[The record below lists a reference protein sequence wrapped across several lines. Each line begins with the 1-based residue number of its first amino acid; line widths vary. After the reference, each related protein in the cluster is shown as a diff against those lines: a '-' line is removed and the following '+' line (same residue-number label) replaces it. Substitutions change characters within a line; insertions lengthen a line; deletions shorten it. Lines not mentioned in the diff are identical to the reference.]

1 MSACNKT
8 LQVVS
13 RICQILVALWAPAG
27 SSRAPKNSFSA
38 TIVASNPCSTS
49 SVGVVPIYVSVAP
62 IANFDAPEIVCVNN
76 QVCLNN
82 TSIGEENFGSG
93 SSCNTSPKI
102 IWDISPSTGF
112 VVSSGNIGDNFES
125 NDPNVWNS
133 GSDNLCLNFTEPGN
147 YIVSLDTG
155 NRCGID
161 TLTKNICVE
170 DNLTPVFTTSVNG
183 GCKPLSLTV
192 SNMTENLSSCQT
204 ASYLW
209 AVTWKFV
216 GL

>member
-1 MSACNKT
+1 S
-8 LQVVS
+8 
-13 RICQILVALWAPAG
+13 
-27 SSRAPKNSFSA
+27 
-38 TIVASNPCSTS
+38 
-49 SVGVVPIYVSVAP
+49 
-62 IANFDAPEIVCVNN
+62 
-76 QVCLNN
+76 
-82 TSIGEENFGSG
+82 SIGEENFGSG

-183 GCKPLSLTV
+183 GCEPLSLTV

-209 AVTWKFV
+209 AVTYTPDFCGTSDSWEFTNGTNENSFNPSFDFETAGIYNISLTATNSCGSFETSQSVEVKQPP
-216 GL
+216 L